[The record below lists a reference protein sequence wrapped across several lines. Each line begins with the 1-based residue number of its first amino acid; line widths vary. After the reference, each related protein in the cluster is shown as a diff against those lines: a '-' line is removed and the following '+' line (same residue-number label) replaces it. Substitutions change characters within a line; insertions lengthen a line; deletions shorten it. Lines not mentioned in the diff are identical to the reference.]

1 VVKVQGKDQLLIY
14 AWKGQYK
21 ISQHLPESQYR
32 LPKKNIIKNT
42 IYTACPN
49 CSLKMTLPET
59 PVFQLSF
66 NSEQINMQI
75 VFIQWDISTTDLLMT

>member
-1 VVKVQGKDQLLIY
+1 MHGKGSTKSPNICQKASIGY
-14 AWKGQYK
+14 
-21 ISQHLPESQYR
+21 
-32 LPKKNIIKNT
+32 PKKFIKNT

-59 PVFQLSF
+59 LVFPLSF
-66 NSEQINMQI
+66 NSGQINMQI

>member
-1 VVKVQGKDQLLIY
+1 MER
-14 AWKGQYK
+14 QYK

-32 LPKKNIIKNT
+32 LAKNNIIKNT

-59 PVFQLSF
+59 LVFQLSF

-75 VFIQWDISTTDLLMT
+75 VFIQWDISTTNLLMIW